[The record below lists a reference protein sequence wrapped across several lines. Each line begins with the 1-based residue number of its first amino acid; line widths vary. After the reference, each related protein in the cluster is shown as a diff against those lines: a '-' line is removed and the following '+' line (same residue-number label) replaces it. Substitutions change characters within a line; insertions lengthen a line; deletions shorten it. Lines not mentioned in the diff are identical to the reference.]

1 MTVQMEHVSQLVL
14 ASSALYGAAVG
25 GARGAGVG
33 AWGRGTGA
41 A

>member
-25 GARGAGVG
+25 ASLGAVYD
-33 AWGRGTGA
+33 
-41 A
+41 

>member
-25 GARGAGVG
+25 GALGGVE
-33 AWGRGTGA
+33 A
-41 A
+41 